1 MTVFLDLE
9 DLFDVAMIVLGRE
22 PEVRDLGLLDSAVH
36 RPRSSMFGTEAYPD
50 LLSKAAALLES
61 LGRNH
66 GLVDGNKRLAWA
78 AVAVFLLDNGQSIL
92 DVDQDEAYDFVIS
105 VASGELELA
114 DMAAWLAANVAALE

>member
-78 AVAVFLLDNGQSIL
+78 AVAVFLLDNGRSIL

>member
-1 MTVFLDLE
+1 
-9 DLFDVAMIVLGRE
+9 AMIVLGRE

-78 AVAVFLLDNGQSIL
+78 AVAVFLLDNGRSIL

>member
-61 LGRNH
+61 LARNH

-78 AVAVFLLDNGQSIL
+78 AVAVFLLDNGRSIL

-105 VASGELELA
+105 VASGDLELA

>member
-105 VASGELELA
+105 VASGDLELA

>member
-61 LGRNH
+61 LARNH

-78 AVAVFLLDNGQSIL
+78 AVAVFLLDNGRSIL

>member
-1 MTVFLDLE
+1 VTVFLDLE

-78 AVAVFLLDNGQSIL
+78 AVAVFLLDNGRSIL